1 MLQQLMLLKNLLHFI
16 FDQKYL
22 VLVLYTLQFLPIFI
36 FLFFQLINLLS
47 LTFIFLLYEFKERP
61 PIENLVAG
69 K

>member
-1 MLQQLMLLKNLLHFI
+1 MLQQLMWLKNLLHFI

-22 VLVLYTLQFLPIFI
+22 VLVLYTLQFLTIFI
-36 FLFFQLINLLS
+36 FLFFKLINLLS

-61 PIENLVAG
+61 PKENLVAG